1 MRLVKEPSLTSGL
14 LVTFTIGSEAAL
26 PLLGGGKGVGQI
38 QGACRNRQATV
49 RKKQVVM
56 PAFFVPLRGQ
66 FYEPFLR
73 DLELIRK
80 LEFILIIE

>member
-1 MRLVKEPSLTSGL
+1 MSDPLKSGHS
-14 LVTFTIGSEAAL
+14 FI
-26 PLLGGGKGVGQI
+26 
-38 QGACRNRQATV
+38 RQATV
-49 RKKQVVM
+49 RKKQASL
-56 PAFFVPLRGQ
+56 PAFFVPERGQ